1 MIPPLCSPARHSRT
15 KGACSPVYSRLTCH
29 PRRHTRRPR
38 GQRDRRP
45 AAPPAES
52 GPLRHLARTRNPP
65 LRPNVAALARG
76 VQRRPSPGKGGCGP
90 QRQRPQTPI
99 PVQRVTLGTPSYPI
113 TLGHSGCASGPAH
126 HRDWAKRVGVLAGQ
140 QACRWHLHVRIVF
153 IILGETSA
161 RQQCVMQPRALQP
174 SKLEL

>member
-1 MIPPLCSPARHSRT
+1 VPAGT
-15 KGACSPVYSRLTCH
+15 KHYGHTSRLTAGSNPH
-29 PRRHTRRPR
+29 FPGMRFWYYGIRGASARRRRQPGSR
-38 GQRDRRP
+38 
-45 AAPPAES
+45 
-52 GPLRHLARTRNPP
+52 
-65 LRPNVAALARG
+65 
-76 VQRRPSPGKGGCGP
+76 RRPSPGKGGCGP
-90 QRQRPQTPI
+90 QRQRHQTPI

-126 HRDWAKRVGVLAGQ
+126 HRDWAKRVGALAGQ